1 MKDKQ
6 IGFAITGS
14 HCTFAAIVDPLKR
27 LVEGG
32 NRVIPIISASVAGTS
47 TRFGQAGEWSS
58 AFEEICRHRLID
70 SIKEAE
76 EIATNKLDVV
86 VVAPCTGNTLAKLAN
101 AITDT
106 PVTMVAKAQLRNERP
121 LVLAISTN
129 DGLAGNAVNIGR
141 LLDKKNVYFVPFAQ
155 DNPQEKPRSLVCN
168 MSLLAD
174 TIDNAIKGKQIQ
186 PILLR

>member
-1 MKDKQ
+1 MTGKK

-14 HCTFAAIVDPLKR
+14 HCTFAAIVDPLKK
-27 LVEGG
+27 LMEGG
-32 NRVIPIISASVAGTS
+32 DTLIPIISASVAGTS
-47 TRFGQAGEWSS
+47 TRFGQAEDWRE
-58 AFEEICRHRLID
+58 AFEDICRHSVID
-70 SIKEAE
+70 SIKGTE

-106 PVTMVAKAQLRNERP
+106 PVTMVVKAQLRNEKP
-121 LVLAISTN
+121 VVLAISTN
-129 DGLAGNAVNIGR
+129 DGLAGNAANIGK
-141 LLDKKNVYFVPFAQ
+141 LLDKKNVYFVPFSQ

-174 TIDNAIKGKQIQ
+174 TIDNAVQGKQIQ